1 MMTLEGYKT
10 GGTVHIVVNNQVG
23 FTTNY
28 FDARSSI
35 YCTDIAKVTDSPV
48 MHVND
53 DDVETVVHAIKFAAD
68 YRNEIWQRR
77 LYRLIRI

>member
-10 GGTVHIVVNNQVG
+10 MVSVHIVVNNQVG

-28 FDARSSI
+28 LDARSSI

-48 MHVND
+48 MHVKG
-53 DDVETVVHAIKFAAD
+53 TM
-68 YRNEIWQRR
+68 
-77 LYRLIRI
+77 